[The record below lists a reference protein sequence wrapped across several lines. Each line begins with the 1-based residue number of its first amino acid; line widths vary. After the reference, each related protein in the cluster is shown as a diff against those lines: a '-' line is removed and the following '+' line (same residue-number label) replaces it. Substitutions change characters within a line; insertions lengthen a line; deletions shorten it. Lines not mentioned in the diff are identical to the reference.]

1 MNHYT
6 AKFSK
11 APDAVLANALA
22 DCHVALGMSEVFSPA
37 YITKLWAEI
46 DAIRDIQMTRRSKLL
61 KAFKPASE
69 YTIGCFDRWGTK
81 PYLAV
86 LECTKGGRGKPTY
99 DLTIL
104 AEGNHYRAAHGS
116 VIVPEVFQTPAD
128 AANFLLTWYK
138 GETA

>member
-1 MNHYT
+1 MT
-6 AKFSK
+6 
-11 APDAVLANALA
+11 
-22 DCHVALGMSEVFSPA
+22 
-37 YITKLWAEI
+37 IT
-46 DAIRDIQMTRRSKLL
+46 QMARRSNLL
-61 KAFKPASE
+61 KGFKPASS

-116 VIVPEVFQTPAD
+116 MIVPEVFQTTAD
-128 AANFLLTWYK
+128 AANFLLTWYAIETSSLRDRVRAGLK
-138 GETA
+138 FNSGE

>member
-1 MNHYT
+1 
-6 AKFSK
+6 
-11 APDAVLANALA
+11 
-22 DCHVALGMSEVFSPA
+22 
-37 YITKLWAEI
+37 
-46 DAIRDIQMTRRSKLL
+46 
-61 KAFKPASE
+61 
-69 YTIGCFDRWGTK
+69 
-81 PYLAV
+81 LAV

-116 VIVPEVFQTPAD
+116 GIVPEVFQTPAD

>member
-1 MNHYT
+1 MMNHHT
-6 AKFSK
+6 AKFFK

-22 DCHVALGMSEVFSPA
+22 DCHVALGMSEVYSPA
-37 YITKLWAEI
+37 YISKLWAEI
-46 DAIRDIQMTRRSKLL
+46 DAIRDIQMTRRSKIL
-61 KAFKPASE
+61 KGFKPASE

-116 VIVPEVFQTPAD
+116 VIVDKAFNHPAD
-128 AANFLLTWYK
+128 AAQWLLTWYK
-138 GETA
+138 EQA